1 MPISSWS
8 NFTTA
13 LKLIGLAAK
22 KSLPGSD
29 LTEYHSV
36 MEMRYKGHEI
46 RGSAVQNPDTRLWVA
61 WVTVKSPTFRISPL
75 KGRPE
80 TFATGEEAEAYGVAV
95 AKQWIDNRDFSSS
108 R

>member
-1 MPISSWS
+1 
-8 NFTTA
+8 
-13 LKLIGLAAK
+13 LKLIGLTAK